1 MSRIF
6 FLGQI
11 LRIKNCGTSLRTGA
25 EEDAPSIR
33 NRDQAEPSW
42 VMLLTQVLVVC
53 AGNTL

>member
-1 MSRIF
+1 MSRIS
-6 FLGQI
+6 FLGHI